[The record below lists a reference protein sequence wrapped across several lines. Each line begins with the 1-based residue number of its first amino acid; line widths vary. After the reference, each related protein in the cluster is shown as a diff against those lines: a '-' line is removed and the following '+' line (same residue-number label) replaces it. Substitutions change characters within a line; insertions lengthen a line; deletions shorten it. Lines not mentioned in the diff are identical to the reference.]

1 MSEITSLLRQKVHA
15 SWHDHDGGTPE
26 DASRHYAENA
36 LLRPLFDNQQR
47 IHGKERI
54 RSWFEH
60 QRQKFDENTRWNFQH
75 RVMSA
80 TVEPHQNEFHCQVYL
95 LTTGQKRK
103 EDGEVQCFWVPGI
116 SLERWVRESGE
127 WQILERS
134 IEVSFAAYGKP
145 EALAPLQYSSRMRH
159 ENIKTETD
167 FKSNEEEE
175 SMKKDHPVEVSEI
188 EKLLMEYC
196 HRVDRGTAAEVADLF
211 TEDATL
217 VPEFDG
223 DYEVQGQ
230 KEIQRFFQHYHD
242 HFRSGVRHLQHMTT
256 TPIIHVTENIAS
268 SNSYLLATFVDAE
281 SGTGMMV
288 TGSYTDALKNEHGKW
303 KFLRRTIQVHF
314 LTSHAETIEKLEPM
328 GFEN

>member
-1 MSEITSLLRQKVHA
+1 MSDITSLLRQKIHA
-15 SWHDHDGGTPE
+15 SWRDHDGGTPE

-36 LLRPLFDNQQR
+36 LLRPLFDDQQR

-80 TVEPHQNEFHCQVYL
+80 TVDPHQNEFRCQVYL
-95 LTTGQKRK
+95 LTTGQKRN
-103 EDGEVQCFWVPGI
+103 EDGEVRSFWVPGI
-116 SLERWVRESGE
+116 SLERWVKKSEE

-134 IEVSFAAYGKP
+134 IEVSFAAYGQP

-175 SMKKDHPVEVSEI
+175 NMKKDHPVEVSEI

-268 SNSYLLATFVDAE
+268 SNSYLLATFVDAA